1 MANTFELTLDTTG
14 PYIEIYGINYTVKGS
29 QYEFTVIS
37 DSSLML
43 WQDVYYI
50 DSIGQKITLVLK
62 MEGKKLTGITDF
74 SQACRGIATI
84 YVTLRDDV
92 GNISNTAMLH
102 VDILDSVYLYC
113 NVSHRTRL
121 LLSTN
126 SERRLLVKSNK
137 NPHCRLQGRIKSG

>member
-1 MANTFELTLDTTG
+1 MGNTFELTLDTTG
-14 PYIEIYGINYTVKGS
+14 PNIEIYGINYTVKGA

-50 DSIGQKITLVLK
+50 DSVGQKITLVLK
-62 MEGKKLTGITDF
+62 MEGEKLTGITDF

-113 NVSHRTRL
+113 DVSAKTRL
-121 LLSTN
+121 LSNVYNVRGLTLSNT
-126 SERRLLVKSNK
+126 
-137 NPHCRLQGRIKSG
+137 

>member
-1 MANTFELTLDTTG
+1 MGNTFELTLDTTG
-14 PYIEIYGINYTVKGS
+14 PNIEIYGINYTVKGA

-50 DSIGQKITLVLK
+50 DSVGQKIPLVLK
-62 MEGKKLTGITDF
+62 FEGKKLTGITDF
-74 SQACRGIATI
+74 SQAYRGIATI

-113 NVSHRTRL
+113 DVYAKTRL
-121 LLSTN
+121 LSNVYNVRGLTLSNT
-126 SERRLLVKSNK
+126 
-137 NPHCRLQGRIKSG
+137 

>member
-1 MANTFELTLDTTG
+1 MGNTFELTLDTTG
-14 PYIEIYGINYTVKGS
+14 PNIEIYGINYTVKGA

-50 DSIGQKITLVLK
+50 DSVGQKIPLVLK
-62 MEGKKLTGITDF
+62 MEGEKLTGITDF

-113 NVSHRTRL
+113 DVSAKTRL
-121 LLSTN
+121 LSNVYNVRGLTLSNT
-126 SERRLLVKSNK
+126 
-137 NPHCRLQGRIKSG
+137 

>member
-1 MANTFELTLDTTG
+1 MANAFELTLDTTG
-14 PYIEIYGINYTVKGS
+14 PNIEIYGINYTVKGA

-50 DSIGQKITLVLK
+50 DSVGQKIPLVLK
-62 MEGKKLTGITDF
+62 MEGEKLTGITDF

-113 NVSHRTRL
+113 DVSAKTRL
-121 LLSTN
+121 LSNVYNVRGLTLSNT
-126 SERRLLVKSNK
+126 
-137 NPHCRLQGRIKSG
+137 